1 MISLDADDHRF
12 NLRAAAVIL
21 NGSQVLL
28 HRLEGDAFW
37 SFPGGRV
44 DGGELASSA
53 VVREMAEE
61 IGESVVCGELLWVV
75 ENFFTY
81 RGAGHHELGL
91 YFRVT
96 LPPGSRLLNTPG
108 PYIGVEG
115 DAQLTFAW
123 FEREALGGIDVR
135 PSFVP
140 EALAGP
146 DLGFRHIVHRDE
158 DAA

>member
-1 MISLDADDHRF
+1 MISFDADAHRF
-12 NLRAAAVIL
+12 NLRAAAVVL

-28 HRLEGDAFW
+28 HRLDGDAFW

-44 DGGELASSA
+44 DGGELASAA

-81 RGAGHHELGL
+81 RGVGHHELGL

-96 LPPGSRLLNTPG
+96 LPPDSRLLSALG
-108 PYIGVEG
+108 PYMGVEG

-123 FEREALGGIDVR
+123 FERAALGGIDVR

-140 EALAGP
+140 MALAGP
-146 DLGFRHIVHRDE
+146 DIGFRHIVHRDE